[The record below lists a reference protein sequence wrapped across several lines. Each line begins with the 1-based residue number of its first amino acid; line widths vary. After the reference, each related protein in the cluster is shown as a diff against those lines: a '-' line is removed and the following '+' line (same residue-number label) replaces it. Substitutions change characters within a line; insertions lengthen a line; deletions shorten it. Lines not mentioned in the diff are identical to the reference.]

1 MALEEIFYQSEHL
14 SDKWQP
20 YFEVYERHLQRFVGK
35 PVTLVEVGIQ
45 KGGSLEMWSSFLGP
59 QSRIIGIDV
68 DPECINLKYKQSNI
82 EVVIGNQSDTNF
94 WDSFM
99 KENSIDILIDD
110 GGHFMHEQIITFEK
124 VFPKMNMGGVY
135 ICEDTHTSYD
145 PAYGG
150 AIEGKN
156 PWTFIE
162 YAKGYIDI
170 LHETWVKEEVDMKYQ
185 IRQLTS
191 NKSLSGI
198 FFYDS
203 MVVFEKFG
211 KRNMNRVFS
220 K

>member
-1 MALEEIFYQSEHL
+1 MALEEIFYQSEHS

-191 NKSLSGI
+191 NKSLSGV